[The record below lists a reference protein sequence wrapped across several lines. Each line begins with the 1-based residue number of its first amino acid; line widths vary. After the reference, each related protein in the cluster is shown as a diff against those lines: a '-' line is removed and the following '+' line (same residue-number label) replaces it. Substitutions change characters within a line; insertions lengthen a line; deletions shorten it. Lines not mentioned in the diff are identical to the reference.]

1 MFERLVGDGDM
12 AESIKLSRIN
22 DLLQN
27 ERFNENFERMRNLSF
42 FNVKSQ
48 FPDELLLPVVLSK
61 INHPQFPQLGSHLY
75 RFGSIVVKADGVVS
89 EKETEILQKLLEQIN
104 APKKAIPNV
113 KHTEAKKDETLD
125 DVIAE
130 LNELV
135 GLKNIKEDIK
145 TLINFLKYK
154 KPAKPKALSTLSR
167 ALHSVFMGPPGTGK
181 TTVARLM
188 GRIFKQIGI
197 LKSGHLVEADRA
209 GLVAG
214 YIGQTA
220 LKVDEIVKQALDGVL
235 FIDEAYAL
243 ARGGDSDKRDFGNEA
258 IEILLKRMEDNRE
271 RLVIIVAG
279 YPDEMEDFIK
289 SNPGLQSRFNRY
301 FKFAHYTGAEML
313 DIFKLNCRKSDF
325 TLTEDAEEKLGFIFD
340 ELYKNRNQSFGN
352 ARVVRTLFEEIV
364 EAQANRL
371 VHVAELT
378 KEVLMAITE
387 ADVPEVKS
395 TVRDLLVFD
404 PEKDRKQQQ
413 QQEQAQNMGNMNVK
427 DMMEM
432 MKNMMPPP
440 ATPVSNPDE
449 NPQTPPSTTETP
461 PPPPPP
467 STSETPPPATET
479 PPPTDK

>member
-1 MFERLVGDGDM
+1 
-12 AESIKLSRIN
+12 
-22 DLLQN
+22 
-27 ERFNENFERMRNLSF
+27 
-42 FNVKSQ
+42 
-48 FPDELLLPVVLSK
+48 
-61 INHPQFPQLGSHLY
+61 
-75 RFGSIVVKADGVVS
+75 
-89 EKETEILQKLLEQIN
+89 
-104 APKKAIPNV
+104 
-113 KHTEAKKDETLD
+113 
-125 DVIAE
+125 
-130 LNELV
+130 
-135 GLKNIKEDIK
+135 
-145 TLINFLKYK
+145 
-154 KPAKPKALSTLSR
+154 
-167 ALHSVFMGPPGTGK
+167 
-181 TTVARLM
+181 M

-340 ELYKNRNQSFGN
+340 ELYKNRNRSFGN